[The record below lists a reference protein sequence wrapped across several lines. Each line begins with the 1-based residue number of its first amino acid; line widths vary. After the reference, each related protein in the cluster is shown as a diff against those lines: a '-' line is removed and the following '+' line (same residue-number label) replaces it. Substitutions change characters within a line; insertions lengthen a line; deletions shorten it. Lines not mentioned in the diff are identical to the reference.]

1 MRHLM
6 LVIGVQSRTHLRPTT
21 AQTNRQ
27 PQTGHRTLYRSA
39 LYSLAVRHVASGGRG
54 VFMRLRLVISSPLR
68 SRGLVA

>member
-6 LVIGVQSRTHLRPTT
+6 FVIGVQSRTHLRPTT

-27 PQTGHRTLYRSA
+27 PHTGHRTLYKSA

-54 VFMRLRLVISSPLR
+54 VLMRLRLVMAPPPNKEHS
-68 SRGLVA
+68 